1 MISSQTRVNDLLKI
15 FDKPKNITPYNIIN
29 QKEEIENNT
38 KFTYGYHKNDTT
50 KYYQNPISIVNHS
63 IHETEYITKNKPL
76 IDQNT
81 PINGKS
87 KILSNNIN
95 NLENYED
102 IDIYKSITDLKN
114 GQQEFIKNKEVK
126 NFQNINYIYPKYSI
140 YPKFNPDTQSISAY
154 EYQKNENILNSILG
168 NSSNLSST
176 QYLYDN
182 DYGQNY
188 TNNYN
193 CYNDYTST
201 YNINSSRLK
210 IMNYK
215 KPKSLKDIPS
225 HPEDVIIKDI
235 PSYLAISM
243 NPISSSNLGAIGQLP
258 ITNFQSDIGQIPQDL
273 NQKPS
278 IIEEINTDII
288 PNNNVGQIKQ
298 KEEPVLLDSLEPV
311 KEPEEVIVREEIKP
325 NGQFKITE
333 FNGPVKL
340 PQNYSTADEDEFNA
354 IQILNQD
361 KSSWKLQI
369 DKDNMKVYSKLYKII
384 DEKGKED
391 DNIMFYTEA
400 TLNFPASE
408 INKQLYT
415 YSLREK
421 WEKSLQ
427 KGKLIKDENLPHNLQ
442 ITEYYS
448 FIKMPLLFSD
458 RDMVLRKKVWKDYQ
472 GEKDCTLSHLK
483 SIEHPDFPAKKK
495 PVRAEYENRGEY
507 VKPINENQCKLYMAT
522 KFNLKVSAPVSMM
535 EGKGSD
541 SQAKWVKE
549 FISHCGK

>member
-1 MISSQTRVNDLLKI
+1 MILSQTRVNDLLKI

-38 KFTYGYHKNDTT
+38 KFIYDYPKNDTT
-50 KYYQNPISIVNHS
+50 KYYQNPIPIINHS
-63 IHETEYITKNKPL
+63 IHKTEYITKNKPL

-114 GQQEFIKNKEVK
+114 GQQEFIKIKEVK

-154 EYQKNENILNSILG
+154 EYQKNDNILNSILG
-168 NSSNLSST
+168 NSNNLSST

-507 VKPINENQCKLYMAT
+507 VKPINENQCRLYMAT
-522 KFNLKVSAPVSMM
+522 KFNMKVSAPVSMM

>member
-1 MISSQTRVNDLLKI
+1 MILSQTRVNDLLKI
-15 FDKPKNITPYNIIN
+15 FDKPKNTPYNIIN

-193 CYNDYTST
+193 YYNDYTST

-235 PSYLAISM
+235 PSHLAISM
-243 NPISSSNLGAIGQLP
+243 NPISSSNLGAVGQLP

-427 KGKLIKDENLPHNLQ
+427 KGKLIKDENLPNNLQ
-442 ITEYYS
+442 ITEYYA

-522 KFNLKVSAPVSMM
+522 KFNMKVSAPVSMM

>member
-522 KFNLKVSAPVSMM
+522 KFNMKVSAPVSMM

>member
-1 MISSQTRVNDLLKI
+1 MILSQTRVNDLLKI

-38 KFTYGYHKNDTT
+38 QFIYDYPKNDTT
-50 KYYQNPISIVNHS
+50 KYYQNPIPIINHS
-63 IHETEYITKNKPL
+63 IHKTEYITKNKPL

-126 NFQNINYIYPKYSI
+126 DFQNINNIYPKYSI

-193 CYNDYTST
+193 YYNDYTST

-243 NPISSSNLGAIGQLP
+243 NPISSSNLGAIGQLQ

-340 PQNYSTADEDEFNA
+340 PQNYSTDDEDEFNA

-522 KFNLKVSAPVSMM
+522 KFNMKVNAPVSMM

>member
-1 MISSQTRVNDLLKI
+1 MILSQTRVNDLLKI
-15 FDKPKNITPYNIIN
+15 FDKPKNTPYNIIN

-38 KFTYGYHKNDTT
+38 KFIYGYPKNDTT

-408 INKQLYT
+408 INKQLYS

>member
-1 MISSQTRVNDLLKI
+1 MIPSQTRVNDLLKI

>member
-1 MISSQTRVNDLLKI
+1 MILSQTRVNDLLKI

-391 DNIMFYTEA
+391 DNIKFYTEA

>member
-1 MISSQTRVNDLLKI
+1 MILSQTRVNDLLKI

-29 QKEEIENNT
+29 QKEEIGNNT

-102 IDIYKSITDLKN
+102 
-114 GQQEFIKNKEVK
+114 
-126 NFQNINYIYPKYSI
+126 IYPKYSI

>member
-140 YPKFNPDTQSISAY
+140 YPKFNPDTQSITAY

>member
-507 VKPINENQCKLYMAT
+507 VKPINKNQCKLYMAT

>member
-1 MISSQTRVNDLLKI
+1 MILSQTRVNDLLKI

-29 QKEEIENNT
+29 QKEEIGNNT

-114 GQQEFIKNKEVK
+114 GHKEVK

>member
-114 GQQEFIKNKEVK
+114 GQKEFIKNKEAK
-126 NFQNINYIYPKYSI
+126 NSQNINNIYPKYSI